1 MFQGIWLCMWY
12 HGDFACIA
20 AIFFQDA
27 SPIENLVLVSHGLL
41 MRVFCM
47 VYFHWTVEDGLCF
60 EHCLESG
67 SSYDRNSTANSRR
80 SQSWLDKFYHEIE
93 QAGRLLESCE
103 GSCKVK
109 DMQNESPPCPSPP
122 LLTRNEPASR
132 GRKHSSQL
140 DTATAQK
147 DSIAI
152 SMKLC
157 NTCG

>member
-1 MFQGIWLCMWY
+1 MFQGTWLCVWY

-67 SSYDRNSTANSRR
+67 SSYDRNSTADSRR
-80 SQSWLDKFYHEIE
+80 SQSWLDKFHYEIE

-109 DMQNESPPCPSPP
+109 GMQNESPPAPPP
-122 LLTRNEPASR
+122 L
-132 GRKHSSQL
+132 SSQEMNRRAEAANTHHNWIL
-140 DTATAQK
+140 QQHKKTALL
-147 DSIAI
+147 SP
-152 SMKLC
+152 
-157 NTCG
+157 